1 MKFNIDKKYISMGI
15 TSFLVVA
22 ASICFYYL
30 IFHGDRFLA
39 KLHSLVIIASPIL
52 YGIVLA
58 YLLTPLVNSLEH
70 KLLEPLFFKSGSI
83 TPKKKKG
90 MRALSVIMTLIIV
103 IIAVYAFFSILIPNI
118 ITSVKSI
125 SFQLPYYIRNL
136 TQWSEKY
143 LEDNPDIEAMVLQV
157 LDIYSEEFDNFLNN
171 NIIPQLES
179 LLRTVSLSMIG
190 VLKVMWNFLIGIII
204 SIYVL
209 FSKETFAGQV
219 KKMIYALFSNKMG
232 NRIIRNS
239 RFVSDTFL
247 GFISGKIIDSI
258 IIGFICFFGTKA
270 MNIPYALLVSVV
282 VGITNIIPFFGP
294 YLGAIPS
301 ALLILMVNPTKCIYF
316 VIFILILQQV
326 DGNIIGPKILGGST
340 GLSGF
345 WVIFAITIF
354 GGIMGIPGMIVGVP
368 VFAVIYAMARSI
380 INRQLE
386 KKGLPVISSDYQNTD
401 HIDNNVLIPRKE
413 DHRNKK
419 FFKLP
424 FKINKGKKSKND

>member
-1 MKFNIDKKYISMGI
+1 MKFNIDKKYISIGI

-30 IFHGDRFLA
+30 VFHGDRFLA
-39 KLHSLVIIASPIL
+39 KLHSLVIIASPVL

-70 KLLEPLFFKSGSI
+70 KILEPFIFKSGSI

-118 ITSVKSI
+118 ITSIKSI

-190 VLKVMWNFLIGIII
+190 VLKAMWNLLIGIII

-219 KKMIYALFSNKMG
+219 KKMIYALFSNKVG

-258 IIGFICFFGTKA
+258 IIGFICFFATKA
-270 MNIPYALLVSVV
+270 MNMPYALLVSVV

-354 GGIMGIPGMIVGVP
+354 GGIMGIPGMIIGVP

-386 KKGLPVISSDYQNTD
+386 KKGLPVISSDYQDTD
-401 HIDNNVLIPRKE
+401 HVDNNVLIPRKE

-424 FKINKGKKSKND
+424 FKSNKKKKSESN

>member
-1 MKFNIDKKYISMGI
+1 M
-15 TSFLVVA
+15 VVA

-70 KLLEPLFFKSGSI
+70 RLLEPLFFKSGSI
-83 TPKKKKG
+83 TLKKKNG

-118 ITSVKSI
+118 ITSIKSI

-190 VLKVMWNFLIGIII
+190 VLKAMWNLLIGIII

-209 FSKETFAGQV
+209 FSKETFAGQT

-270 MNIPYALLVSVV
+270 MNTPYALLVSVV

-316 VIFILILQQV
+316 VVFILILQQV

-354 GGIMGIPGMIVGVP
+354 GGIMGIPGMIIGVP
-368 VFAVIYAMARSI
+368 VFAVIYAMVRSI

-386 KKGLPVISSDYQNTD
+386 KKGLPVISSNYQNTD
-401 HIDNNVLIPRKE
+401 HVDNNVLIPRKE
-413 DHRNKK
+413 DHRSKN

-424 FKINKGKKSKND
+424 FKINKKKDGGK